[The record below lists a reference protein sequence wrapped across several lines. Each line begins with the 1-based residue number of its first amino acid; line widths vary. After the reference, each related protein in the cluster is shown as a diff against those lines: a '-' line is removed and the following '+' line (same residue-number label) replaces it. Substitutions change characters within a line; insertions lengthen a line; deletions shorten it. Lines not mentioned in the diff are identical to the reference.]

1 LHEPSDD
8 TIYGGDGT
16 DVINTLNQPA
26 AKALVACGDDFD
38 QVIVDR
44 RDVVAADCEMCSW
57 VWVLSTNSRSSSRRA
72 SWRVSLC

>member
-44 RDVVAADCEMCSW
+44 RDVIAADCEMVFVGLGSIDEFEEFIPKSF
-57 VWVLSTNSRSSSRRA
+57 LEG
-72 SWRVSLC
+72 